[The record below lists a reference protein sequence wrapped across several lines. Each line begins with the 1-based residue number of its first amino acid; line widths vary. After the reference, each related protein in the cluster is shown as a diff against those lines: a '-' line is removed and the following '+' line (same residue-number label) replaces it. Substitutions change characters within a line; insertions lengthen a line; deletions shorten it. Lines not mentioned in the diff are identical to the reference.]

1 MRGNPPNMGESNCL
15 LLNRA
20 HPPSDLVNSDSDQRW
35 TFGDGGGS
43 NDRGRK
49 GVGVNGIGHDGGGSN
64 DGGRKG
70 VGVDGIGHDGGGIND
85 GAAEK
90 ELVLMVLVIMVV
102 AAMMGSEKE
111 LLSMVLCL
119 YNTTRLSLLCI

>member
-49 GVGVNGIGHDGGGSN
+49 GVGVDGIGHDGGGSN
-64 DGGRKG
+64 DGT
-70 VGVDGIGHDGGGIND
+70 
-85 GAAEK
+85 AEK
-90 ELVLMVLVIMVV
+90 ELVLMVLVMMVV
-102 AAMMGSEKE
+102 AAMTAQQKRSWCRWYW
-111 LLSMVLCL
+111 S
-119 YNTTRLSLLCI
+119 